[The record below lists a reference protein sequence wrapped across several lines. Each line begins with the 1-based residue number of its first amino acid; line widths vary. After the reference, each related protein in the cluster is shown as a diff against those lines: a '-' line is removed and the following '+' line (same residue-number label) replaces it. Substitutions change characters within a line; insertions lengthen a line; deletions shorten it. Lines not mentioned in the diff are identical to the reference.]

1 MVCFLASAPFLDM
14 LRVWIFSRFNEVS
27 IDLWARDPRGAGYHE
42 SELARASRADAAES
56 VGMANQ
62 ATAGPTVALGVL
74 SSAGSAGTAT
84 TSDYVY
90 RRTTV
95 REGLRGFDPSVLQRV
110 AVRFLLAGTEVTKP
124 HSNNVKELRMAR
136 EENRTHGDMIFLDM
150 CDLCHRWRCRR
161 PKCLPSLL
169 YISGHSTC

>member
-1 MVCFLASAPFLDM
+1 MPQVAQNTRSCCACR
-14 LRVWIFSRFNEVS
+14 RVKSCGVNCSRRRAVAEGV
-27 IDLWARDPRGAGYHE
+27 ARVALLTL
-42 SELARASRADAAES
+42 SLSASRADAAES

-124 HSNNVKELRMAR
+124 HRNNVKELRMAR

>member
-1 MVCFLASAPFLDM
+1 
-14 LRVWIFSRFNEVS
+14 
-27 IDLWARDPRGAGYHE
+27 
-42 SELARASRADAAES
+42 
-56 VGMANQ
+56 MANQ

-136 EENRTHGDMIFLDM
+136 EENRTHGDMILLDM

-161 PKCLPSLL
+161 PKCLPSLATAL
-169 YISGHSTC
+169 AKHRAPARRPQGGKPFHVRNEVSSLVQVLRAPLPKCAVLCAWR

>member
-1 MVCFLASAPFLDM
+1 MAA
-14 LRVWIFSRFNEVS
+14 RV
-27 IDLWARDPRGAGYHE
+27 
-42 SELARASRADAAES
+42 ES

-124 HSNNVKELRMAR
+124 HRNNVKELRMAR
-136 EENRTHGDMIFLDM
+136 EENRTHSDMIFLDM

-161 PKCLPSLL
+161 PKCLPSLP